1 MKFISQRAI
10 FFYFFKWSGS
20 TVLIETQEN
29 QINVTSPSTTAI
41 TEKELTGNTTET
53 NKIGSPNARKNI
65 TDNVWLNPSL
75 RRSNVR
81 FAVSPNTILTDV

>member
-1 MKFISQRAI
+1 MPQLTVETNTQDNISPL
-10 FFYFFKWSGS
+10 S
-20 TVLIETQEN
+20 ETQEN

-81 FAVSPNTILTDV
+81 FAVSPNTTLTDV